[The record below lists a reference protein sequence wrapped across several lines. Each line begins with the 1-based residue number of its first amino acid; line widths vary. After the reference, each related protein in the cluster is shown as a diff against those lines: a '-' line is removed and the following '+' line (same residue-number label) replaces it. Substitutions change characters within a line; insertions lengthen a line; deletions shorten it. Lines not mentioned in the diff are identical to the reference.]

1 MDLDV
6 WISFEDEKITK
17 WEGGDWAKDT
27 VKEEL
32 AETRSPFF
40 PLGHDAYR
48 KVDTLINSGKYES
61 DRIDSLTRYVM
72 VPRFEILKIIDELH
86 CNIQHINERLD
97 ELKKYVDKLPDKD
110 FYKLVQQ
117 EF

>member
-1 MDLDV
+1 MQLDV
-6 WISFEDEKITK
+6 WISFEGNKISE

-27 VKEEL
+27 VRNEL

-48 KVDTLINSGKYES
+48 KVSVLYNLEKYE
-61 DRIDSLTRYVM
+61 
-72 VPRFEILKIIDELH
+72 KGIIDELTKYVMLPKFEILTIINELY
-86 CNIQHINERLD
+86 CNLPHINERLH
-97 ELKKYVDKLPDKD
+97 ELKKYVEKLPEKEY
-110 FYKLVQQ
+110 YKVVQQ